1 MQILQQARDNT
12 RRRNIVTP
20 AKARMPTP
28 LSPSS
33 HPASAPGVAFSTM
46 STAADG
52 RWWRKLLANS
62 VAENSRPKVSN
73 SSTTPIGAPVVM
85 N

>member
-1 MQILQQARDNT
+1 M
-12 RRRNIVTP
+12 TP
-20 AKARMPTP
+20 ANARIPTP

-33 HPASAPGVAFSTM
+33 QPATAPGVAFSTK
-46 STAADG
+46 STAAEG
-52 RWWRKLLANS
+52 KWWRKLLANS